1 MGWLGWVFLFAQFLV
16 FTPLAVR
23 ARQDLL
29 GVLLALL
36 QFVIA
41 KLLEWLDNLLNE

>member
-1 MGWLGWVFLFAQFLV
+1 MGWLEWFFLFAQFLA
-16 FTPLAVR
+16 FTLLAVR

-41 KLLEWLDNLLNE
+41 KLIEWLANPLNE